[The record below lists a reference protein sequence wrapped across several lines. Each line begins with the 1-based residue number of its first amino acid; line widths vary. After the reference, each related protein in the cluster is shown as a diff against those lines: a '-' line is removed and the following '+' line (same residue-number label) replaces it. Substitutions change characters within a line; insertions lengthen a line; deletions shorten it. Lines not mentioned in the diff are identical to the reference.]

1 VSCFKQAPFCARVFY
16 MQPTASKA
24 LSKVGIVR
32 HTGRSGAWRGG
43 GAATAPPPPPPVATS
58 PRPRPCS
65 HCRRWD
71 YGWQTAAFDA
81 AARVLDKR
89 RRIAVGDDALLSVES
104 SFQSANAR
112 VRTMPRSTRC
122 SNRSLFCAL
131 DRLTRKRLRRR

>member
-1 VSCFKQAPFCARVFY
+1 MSCFKQAPFCARVFY

-89 RRIAVGDDALLSVES
+89 RRIAVGDDALHSVES

-112 VRTMPRSTRC
+112 VRTMPQYSLLQPPFVLRSRQINKKT
-122 SNRSLFCAL
+122 
-131 DRLTRKRLRRR
+131 T